1 MNDSLEI
8 IVVILVF
15 VLVYFGKLGLHALLS
30 RFSSDKKNNDDK
42 NRH

>member
-1 MNDSLEI
+1 MNDGLEI

-15 VLVYFGKLGLHALLS
+15 VLVYFGNLGLHALLS
-30 RFSSDKKNNDDK
+30 HFSSDKQNDNNK